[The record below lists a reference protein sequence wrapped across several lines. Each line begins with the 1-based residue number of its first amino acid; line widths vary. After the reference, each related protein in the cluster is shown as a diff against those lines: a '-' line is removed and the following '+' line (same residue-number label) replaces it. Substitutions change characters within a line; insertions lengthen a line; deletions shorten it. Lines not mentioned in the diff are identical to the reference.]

1 MVNDEAAQ
9 HYRLIYAAVREVPTG
24 RVTTYGRIAEL
35 TGRPRNAR
43 QVGFALKQLPRANTT
58 INTQFSTGNVPWWR
72 IIGSGGIVSMRESVE
87 ERDRQVDAL
96 RDEGIEVN
104 GYKVDMRQYEWVLS
118 NAQEEA
124 ILDRLVSFE

>member
-1 MVNDEAAQ
+1 MVSDEAAQ

-43 QVGFALKQLPRANTT
+43 QVGYALKQLPRANTT
-58 INTQFSTGNVPWWR
+58 QFSTVNVPWWR

-124 ILDRLVSFE
+124 VLDRLVSVE